1 MKMQTRAVS
10 HFFSDSKTW
19 VSHLVNLMDLNAL
32 PAKLPAD
39 SKHPAAEWQKYAHA
53 LASGQAE
60 TVMELK
66 REASE
71 GFQGY
76 RIWFGGLYTWH
87 SLCPEMALRSVEV
100 MMQHY
105 GYGSVPGVQ
114 TCFWWTLMASG
125 VRQLRLPMTK
135 GLLPVLCSK
144 DLKHD
149 VYKEAIRS
157 LGSCRSV
164 FHHLTPNF
172 VAELLESVS
181 SWTDEE
187 LLISGLA
194 QIVYIMEMMLDDRDI
209 CIATQDIQKMICAIM
224 CGRTEAVAANKE
236 KVLDLLMKSK
246 ECS

>member
-1 MKMQTRAVS
+1 MKKQTRAVS

-19 VSHLVNLMDLNAL
+19 VAHLIQLMDLDAL
-32 PAKLPAD
+32 PAQLPTN
-39 SKHPAAEWQKYAHA
+39 SKHPAAEWMKYFSA
-53 LASGQAE
+53 LADDQVE
-60 TVMELK
+60 TIMEMK

-76 RIWFGGLYTWH
+76 PIWFDGLYTWH
-87 SLCPEMALRSVEV
+87 SLCPDMALRCVEV

-105 GYGSVPGVQ
+105 GYGSMGGVQ

-125 VRQLRLPMTK
+125 VRQLRVPMTK
-135 GLLPVLCSK
+135 CLLPLLCSQ
-144 DLKHD
+144 DLKHG
-149 VYKEAIRS
+149 VYKEAIRA

-172 VAELLESVS
+172 AADLLEIVS

-194 QIVYIMEMMLDDRDI
+194 QTVYIMEMMLDDRDI
-209 CIATQDIQKMICAIM
+209 CIATQSMQNMISAIKG
-224 CGRTEAVAANKE
+224 GRTDAAAANKL
-236 KVLDLLMKSK
+236 KVLNLLMASK